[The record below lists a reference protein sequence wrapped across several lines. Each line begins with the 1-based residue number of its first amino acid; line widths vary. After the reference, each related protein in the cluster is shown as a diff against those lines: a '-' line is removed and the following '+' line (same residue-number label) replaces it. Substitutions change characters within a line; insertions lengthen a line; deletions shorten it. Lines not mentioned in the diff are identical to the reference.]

1 MMLLTVMI
9 GNFIYVGHLRKLM
22 YCLNTIYK
30 VLIILF
36 ISKSRIL
43 YTQIIF
49 YYLKF
54 YHYK

>member
-36 ISKSRIL
+36 ISKSHIL